1 MVQGYMGWGGQSAL
15 LSTPG
20 VPSPDPARQ
29 VGASPPRR
37 PQPPPDPQART
48 LRHRPRFCQGHIS
61 GLGMERP
68 GYGGRGRRLHGPP
81 LLLRRRRRG
90 PVASAD
96 LPRADDANRRPG
108 RDHWRATGGI
118 GGSGWALGT
127 VRRAGSGPGAPP
139 TSGPRAL
146 GGGQQGAST
155 ALRSPQS
162 GLRPSEERPLSITV
176 LKNQARAIF
185 CPWKSWERGGNRCLG
200 RARPSLCA

>member
-1 MVQGYMGWGGQSAL
+1 MGGHARICGECPALNTRGSFPRPGAPGG
-15 LSTPG
+15 G
-20 VPSPDPARQ
+20 VPA
-29 VGASPPRR
+29 AEAAA
-37 PQPPPDPQART
+37 PPDPQART

-81 LLLRRRRRG
+81 LLLRRRRR

-96 LPRADDANRRPG
+96 LPRADDANRRAG
-108 RDHWRATGGI
+108 SDHWRATGGI

-176 LKNQARAIF
+176 LKTQARAIF

>member
-1 MVQGYMGWGGQSAL
+1 MGGHASICGECPALNTRGSFPRPGAPGG
-15 LSTPG
+15 G
-20 VPSPDPARQ
+20 VPA
-29 VGASPPRR
+29 AEAAA
-37 PQPPPDPQART
+37 PPDPQART

-81 LLLRRRRRG
+81 LLLLLLLRRRR

-127 VRRAGSGPGAPP
+127 VRRAGIGRGAPP

-176 LKNQARAIF
+176 FKNQARAIF

>member
-1 MVQGYMGWGGQSAL
+1 MGGHARICGECPALNTRGSFPRPGAPGG
-15 LSTPG
+15 G
-20 VPSPDPARQ
+20 VPA
-29 VGASPPRR
+29 AEAAA
-37 PQPPPDPQART
+37 PPDPQART

-81 LLLRRRRRG
+81 LLLRRRRR

-108 RDHWRATGGI
+108 SDHWRATGGI

-176 LKNQARAIF
+176 LKTQARAIF